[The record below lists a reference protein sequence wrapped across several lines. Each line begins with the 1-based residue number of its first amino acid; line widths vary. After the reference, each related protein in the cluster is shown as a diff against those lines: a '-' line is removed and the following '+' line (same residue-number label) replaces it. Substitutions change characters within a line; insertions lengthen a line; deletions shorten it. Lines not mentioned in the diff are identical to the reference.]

1 MGLINGMGN
10 GRFEPEGTIT
20 VAQVIKLAACTHQRY
35 HDGKVTLQNGSPWY
49 KPYVDY
55 ALANGMISEEPADY
69 NAASSRSYYIAV
81 MYQAMPQ
88 REYAVINTIAD
99 GAVPDVPVGT
109 TAYEAIYG
117 FYRAGI
123 LTGYEDGSFGIDRQV
138 KRSEVATLVARMFDP
153 SVRKNVDLT

>member
-1 MGLINGMGN
+1 
-10 GRFEPEGTIT
+10 
-20 VAQVIKLAACTHQRY
+20 
-35 HDGKVTLQNGSPWY
+35 
-49 KPYVDY
+49 
-55 ALANGMISEEPADY
+55 MISEEPADY

-138 KRSEVATLVARMFDP
+138 KRSEVATLLARMFDP
-153 SVRKNVDLT
+153 SVRKNVDMT